1 MGDIIVLAVLAAV
14 VLWAVAKLRR
24 DKRKGGCC
32 GNCGSCAGCGGGK
45 KQN

>member
-1 MGDIIVLAVLAAV
+1 MGDIIVLAVLTAAV
-14 VLWAVAKLRR
+14 ILAVAKLRR
-24 DKRKGGCC
+24 DKRKGGCS